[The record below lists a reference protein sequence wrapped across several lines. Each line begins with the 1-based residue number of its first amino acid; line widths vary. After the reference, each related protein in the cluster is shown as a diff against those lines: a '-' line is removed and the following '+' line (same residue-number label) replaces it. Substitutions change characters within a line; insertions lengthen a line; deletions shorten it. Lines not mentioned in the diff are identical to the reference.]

1 MTRVLIIDDEQ
12 RLRDNLAEM
21 LDLQDFETFT
31 AQDGLEGLA
40 KAFQMEPDVILCDVM
55 MPNATGYDFLTRI
68 KKTNLAQIPVI
79 LLSAKAER
87 EDERKGMSLGADD
100 YITKPFVISEVV
112 SSINARLDK
121 ALQIK
126 NTISAYTNQSTYEL
140 SKIING
146 HEIRTALNIVSGMSL
161 LMNDLVNDDED
172 KKQSEQL
179 LLHIQNSI
187 YTITSLTNN
196 IYVYELLKS
205 DIREAIFIKSNMDV
219 VKNIN
224 ELAHNMNRAVEV
236 EMESE
241 YFTNPLL
248 VYLKNYICCELV
260 YNAIKFTTPKNSIK
274 LKLSVI
280 GDYSCIEVTDNGP
293 GFNAAPN
300 DIKPFTK
307 FHSRNDV
314 QGLGLGLNNI
324 KLVAQKLGGNIEINS
339 TELGGC
345 VLKVMIKRDM

>member
-21 LDLQDFETFT
+21 LELQDFETFT
-31 AQDGLEGLA
+31 AQDGIDGLA
-40 KAFQMEPDVILCDVM
+40 KAFQLEPDVILCDVM
-55 MPNATGYDFLTRI
+55 MPNATGYDFLNRI
-68 KKTNLAQIPVI
+68 KKTNLAHIPVI

-112 SSINARLDK
+112 SSIQARLDK
-121 ALQIK
+121 ARQIK
-126 NTISAYTNQSTYEL
+126 NSISTYTNQSTYEL

-161 LMNDLVNDDED
+161 LMNDLVTEREG
-172 KKQSEQL
+172 KTQSEQL

-187 YTITSLTNN
+187 YSIIGLTNN
-196 IYVYELLKS
+196 IYIYELLKS

-219 VKNIN
+219 LKNIN
-224 ELAHNMNRAVEV
+224 ELAHNMNRKVEV
-236 EMESE
+236 EMEGE
-241 YFTNPLL
+241 HFTNPLL
-248 VYLKNYICCELV
+248 VFLKNFICCELV
-260 YNAIKFTTPKNSIK
+260 YNAIKFTTPESNIK
-274 LKLSVI
+274 LKLSI
-280 GDYSCIEVTDNGP
+280 SGEYRCIVVSDNGH
-293 GFNAAPN
+293 GFNATPN

-307 FHSRNDV
+307 FHTRNDI

-324 KLVAQKLGGNIEINS
+324 KLIAEKLNGSIEIINS
-339 TELGGC
+339 SEGC
-345 VLKVMIKRDM
+345 AVKVMIKNQI

>member
-31 AQDGLEGLA
+31 PQDGIDVLA
-40 KAFQMEPDVILCDVM
+40 KAFQLEPDVILCDVM
-55 MPNATGYDFLTRI
+55 MTNATGYDFLNRI
-68 KKTNLAQIPVI
+68 KKNNLAQIPVI

-112 SSINARLDK
+112 SSIHARLDK
-121 ALQIK
+121 ARQIK
-126 NTISAYTNQSTYEL
+126 NSISTYTNQSTYEL

-161 LMNDLVNDDED
+161 LMNDLVTEREG
-172 KKQSEQL
+172 KTQSEQL

-187 YTITSLTNN
+187 YSIIGLTNN
-196 IYVYELLKS
+196 IYIYELLKS

-219 VKNIN
+219 LKNIS
-224 ELAHNMNRAVEV
+224 ELAHNMNRNVEV
-236 EMESE
+236 EMEGE
-241 YFTNPLL
+241 HFTNPLL
-248 VYLKNYICCELV
+248 VFLKNYICCELV
-260 YNAIKFTTPKNSIK
+260 YNAIKFTSPESNIK
-274 LKLSVI
+274 LKLSIV
-280 GDYSCIEVTDNGP
+280 GEYRCIVVSDNGD
-293 GFNAAPN
+293 GFNATPN

-307 FHSRNDV
+307 FHTRNDI

-324 KLVAQKLGGNIEINS
+324 KLIAEKLHGNIEIINS
-339 TELGGC
+339 DEGC
-345 VLKVMIKRDM
+345 AVKVMIKHGI

>member
-21 LDLQDFETFT
+21 LELQDFETFT
-31 AQDGLEGLA
+31 AQDGIDGLA
-40 KAFQMEPDVILCDVM
+40 KAFQLEPDVILCDVM
-55 MPNATGYDFLTRI
+55 MPNATGYDFLSRI
-68 KKTNLAQIPVI
+68 KKTNLAQTPVI

-112 SSINARLDK
+112 SSIQARLDK
-121 ALQIK
+121 ARQIK
-126 NTISAYTNQSTYEL
+126 NSISTYTNQSTYEL

-161 LMNDLVNDDED
+161 LMNDLVTEREG
-172 KKQSEQL
+172 KTQSEQL

-187 YTITSLTNN
+187 YSIIGLTNN
-196 IYVYELLKS
+196 IYIYELLKS

-219 VKNIN
+219 LKNIS
-224 ELAHNMNRAVEV
+224 ELAQNMNRNVEV
-236 EMESE
+236 EMEGE

-248 VYLKNYICCELV
+248 VFLKNYICCELV
-260 YNAIKFTTPKNSIK
+260 YNAIKFTTPESNIK
-274 LKLSVI
+274 LKLSIV
-280 GDYSCIEVTDNGP
+280 GEYRCIVVSDNGA
-293 GFNAAPN
+293 GFIATPN

-307 FHSRNDV
+307 FHTRNDI

-324 KLVAQKLGGNIEINS
+324 KLIAEKLHGRVEIINS
-339 TELGGC
+339 EEGC
-345 VLKVMIKRDM
+345 AVKVMIKHEI

>member
-31 AQDGLEGLA
+31 AQDGIDGLA
-40 KAFQMEPDVILCDVM
+40 KAFQLEPDVILCDVM
-55 MPNATGYDFLTRI
+55 MPNATGYDFLNRI
-68 KKTNLAQIPVI
+68 KKTNLAHIPVI

-112 SSINARLDK
+112 SSIHARLDK
-121 ALQIK
+121 ARQIK
-126 NTISAYTNQSTYEL
+126 NSISTYTNQSTYEL

-161 LMNDLVNDDED
+161 LMNDLVTEREG
-172 KKQSEQL
+172 KTQSEQL

-187 YTITSLTNN
+187 YSIIGLTNN
-196 IYVYELLKS
+196 IYIYELLKS

-219 VKNIN
+219 LKNIS
-224 ELAHNMNRAVEV
+224 ELAQNMNRNVEV
-236 EMESE
+236 EMEGE
-241 YFTNPLL
+241 HFTNPLL
-248 VYLKNYICCELV
+248 VFLKNYICCELV
-260 YNAIKFTTPKNSIK
+260 YNAIKFTSSECNIK
-274 LKLSVI
+274 LKLSIV
-280 GDYSCIEVTDNGP
+280 GEYRCILVTDDGC
-293 GFNAAPN
+293 GFNATPN

-307 FHSRNDV
+307 FHTRNDI

-324 KLVAQKLGGNIEINS
+324 KLIAEKLDGNIEIINS
-339 TELGGC
+339 DEGC
-345 VLKVMIKRDM
+345 AVKVMIKHGI

>member
-21 LDLQDFETFT
+21 LELQDFETFT
-31 AQDGLEGLA
+31 AQDGIDGLA
-40 KAFQMEPDVILCDVM
+40 KAFQLEPDIILCDVM
-55 MPNATGYDFLTRI
+55 MPNATGYDFLSRI
-68 KKTNLAQIPVI
+68 KKTNLAQTPVI

-112 SSINARLDK
+112 SSIQARLDK
-121 ALQIK
+121 ARQIK
-126 NTISAYTNQSTYEL
+126 NSINTYTNQSTYEL

-161 LMNDLVNDDED
+161 LMNDLVTEHEG
-172 KKQSEQL
+172 KTQSEQL

-187 YTITSLTNN
+187 YSIIGLTNN
-196 IYVYELLKS
+196 IYIYELLKS

-219 VKNIN
+219 LKNIN
-224 ELAHNMNRAVEV
+224 DLAHNMNRKVEV
-236 EMESE
+236 EMEGEHFS
-241 YFTNPLL
+241 NPLL
-248 VYLKNYICCELV
+248 VFLKNYICCELV
-260 YNAIKFTTPKNSIK
+260 YNAIKFTTPNSNIK
-274 LKLSVI
+274 LKLSII
-280 GDYSCIEVTDNGP
+280 GEYRCIVVSDNGH
-293 GFNAAPN
+293 GINATPS

-307 FHSRNDV
+307 FHNRNDI

-324 KLVAQKLGGNIEINS
+324 KLIAEKLNGGIEIIS
-339 TELGGC
+339 SSEGC
-345 VLKVMIKRDM
+345 AVKVMIKNQI

>member
-21 LDLQDFETFT
+21 LELQDFETFT
-31 AQDGLEGLA
+31 AQDGIDGLA
-40 KAFQMEPDVILCDVM
+40 KAFQLEPDVILCDVM
-55 MPNATGYDFLTRI
+55 MPNATGYDFLSRI
-68 KKTNLAQIPVI
+68 KKTNLAQTPVI

-112 SSINARLDK
+112 SSIQARLDK
-121 ALQIK
+121 ARQIK
-126 NTISAYTNQSTYEL
+126 NSISTYTNQSTYEL

-161 LMNDLVNDDED
+161 LMNDLVTEREG
-172 KKQSEQL
+172 KTQSEQL

-187 YTITSLTNN
+187 YSIIGLTNN
-196 IYVYELLKS
+196 IYIYELLKS

-219 VKNIN
+219 LKNIN
-224 ELAHNMNRAVEV
+224 ELAHNMNRKVEV
-236 EMESE
+236 EMEGE
-241 YFTNPLL
+241 HFTNPLL
-248 VYLKNYICCELV
+248 VFLKNFICCELV
-260 YNAIKFTTPKNSIK
+260 YNAIKFTTPENNIK
-274 LKLSVI
+274 LKLSIV
-280 GDYSCIEVTDNGP
+280 GEYRCIVVSDNGD
-293 GFNAAPN
+293 GFNATPN

-307 FHSRNDV
+307 FHTRNDI

-324 KLVAQKLGGNIEINS
+324 KLIAEKLNGSIEIINS
-339 TELGGC
+339 SEGC
-345 VLKVMIKRDM
+345 AVKVMIKNQI